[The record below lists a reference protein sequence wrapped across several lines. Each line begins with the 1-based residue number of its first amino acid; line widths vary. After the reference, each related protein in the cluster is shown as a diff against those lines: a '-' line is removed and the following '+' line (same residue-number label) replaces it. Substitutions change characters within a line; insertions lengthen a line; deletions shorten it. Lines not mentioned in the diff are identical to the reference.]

1 MKHLRRPLLFLL
13 TLASLA
19 SLIGCSSGTKYSSI
33 PQSRP
38 SSWEAQIP
46 GMGSAPARSQ

>member
-1 MKHLRRPLLFLL
+1 MQHLRRPLLALIA
-13 TLASLA
+13 LASLA
-19 SLIGCSSGTKYSSI
+19 ALFGCSSGSKYSSI

-38 SSWEAQIP
+38 SAWESQVP

>member
-1 MKHLRRPLLFLL
+1 MKILLRPLLVVLA
-13 TLASLA
+13 LASLA
-19 SLIGCSSGTKYSSI
+19 SLIGCSSGSQYSSI

-38 SSWEAQIP
+38 SAWEAQVP